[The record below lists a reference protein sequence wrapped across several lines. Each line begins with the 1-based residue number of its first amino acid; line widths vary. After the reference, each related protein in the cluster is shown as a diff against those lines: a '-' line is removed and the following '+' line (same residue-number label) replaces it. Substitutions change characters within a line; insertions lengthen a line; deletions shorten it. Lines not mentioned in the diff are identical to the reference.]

1 MELNVRNLTEKDYST
16 LVEWWKD
23 WGWDPV
29 PQDMLPDNGAGGVM
43 IHQDNK
49 PLIAGFLFWS
59 NSNIVWFDWIVSNK
73 KVSKLTR
80 AKSLI
85 YLIDVVEE
93 MVKSAGKKY
102 IITIS
107 DNKSLISTFKKK
119 RWYVDEEPLH
129 PLNKIIKT
137 V

>member
-1 MELNVRNLTEKDYST
+1 MELNVRNLTEKDYIT
-16 LVEWWKD
+16 LVKWWKD

-29 PQDMLPDNGAGGVM
+29 PQDMLPDNGVGGVM
-43 IHQDNK
+43 VQQGGK
-49 PLIAGFLFWS
+49 PIIAGFLFWS
-59 NSNIVWFDWIVSNK
+59 NSNIVWFDWIISDKN
-73 KVSKLTR
+73 VSKLTR

-85 YLIDVVEE
+85 YLIDVVEG

-119 RWYVDEEPLH
+119 NWYVDKD
-129 PLNKIIKT
+129 PLNKIIKKI
-137 V
+137 

>member
-1 MELNVRNLTEKDYST
+1 MELNVRNLTEKDYIT
-16 LVEWWKD
+16 LVKWWKE

-43 IHQDNK
+43 IQQGGK
-49 PLIAGFLFWS
+49 PIIAGFLFWS
-59 NSNIVWFDWIVSNK
+59 NSNIVWFDWIISDKN
-73 KVSKLTR
+73 VSKLTR

-85 YLIDVVEE
+85 YLIDVVEG

-119 RWYVDEEPLH
+119 NWYVDED
-129 PLNKIIKT
+129 PLNKIIKKI
-137 V
+137 

>member
-1 MELNVRNLTEKDYST
+1 MELNVRNLTEKDYIT
-16 LVEWWKD
+16 LVKWWKE

-43 IHQDNK
+43 IQQGGK
-49 PLIAGFLFWS
+49 PIIAGFLFWS
-59 NSNIVWFDWIVSNK
+59 NSNIVWFDWIISDKN
-73 KVSKLTR
+73 VSKLTR

-85 YLIDVVEE
+85 YLIDVVEG

-119 RWYVDEEPLH
+119 NWYVDKD
-129 PLNKIIKT
+129 PLNKIIKKI
-137 V
+137 

>member
-1 MELNVRNLTEKDYST
+1 MELNVRNLTEKDYIT
-16 LVEWWKD
+16 LVKWWKE

-43 IHQDNK
+43 IQQGSK
-49 PLIAGFLFWS
+49 PIIAGFLFWS
-59 NSNIVWFDWIVSNK
+59 NSNIVWFDWIISDKN
-73 KVSKLTR
+73 VSKLTR

-85 YLIDVVEE
+85 YLIDVVEG

-119 RWYVDEEPLH
+119 NWYVDED
-129 PLNKIIKT
+129 PLNKIIKKI
-137 V
+137 

>member
-1 MELNVRNLTEKDYST
+1 MELNVRNLTEKDYTT
-16 LVEWWKD
+16 LVKWWKE

-43 IHQDNK
+43 IQQGGK
-49 PLIAGFLFWS
+49 PIIAGFLFWS
-59 NSNIVWFDWIVSNK
+59 NSNIVWFDWIISDKN
-73 KVSKLTR
+73 VSKLTR

-85 YLIDVVEE
+85 YLIDVVEG

-119 RWYVDEEPLH
+119 NWYVDED
-129 PLNKIIKT
+129 PLNKIIKKI
-137 V
+137 

>member
-43 IHQDNK
+43 IQQGDK
-49 PLIAGFLFWS
+49 PIIAGFLFWS
-59 NSNIVWFDWIVSNK
+59 NSTIVWFDWIISNK
-73 KVSKLTR
+73 KANKITR
-80 AKSLI
+80 AKALM
-85 YLIDVVEE
+85 YLIDIVED

-107 DNKSLISTFKKK
+107 DNKGLISTFKKK
-119 RWYVDEEPLH
+119 RWYVDND

-137 V
+137 L

>member
-1 MELNVRNLTEKDYST
+1 MELNVRNLTEKDYTT
-16 LVEWWKD
+16 LVKWWKE

-43 IHQDNK
+43 IQQGSK
-49 PLIAGFLFWS
+49 PIIAGFLFWS
-59 NSNIVWFDWIVSNK
+59 NSNIVWFDWIISDKN
-73 KVSKLTR
+73 VSKLTR

-85 YLIDVVEE
+85 YLIDVVEG

-119 RWYVDEEPLH
+119 NWYVDED
-129 PLNKIIKT
+129 PLNKIIKKI
-137 V
+137 

>member
-1 MELNVRNLTEKDYST
+1 MELNVRNLTEKDYSI

-29 PQDMLPDNGAGGVM
+29 PQDMLPDNGTGGVM
-43 IHQDNK
+43 IEQYNK
-49 PLIAGFLFWS
+49 PVIAGFLFWS
-59 NSNIVWFDWIVSNK
+59 NSNIVWFDWIVSDK
-73 KVSKLTR
+73 KINKLTR
-80 AKSLI
+80 AKALMH
-85 YLIDVVEE
+85 LIDVVEN

-119 RWYVDEEPLH
+119 RWYVDED

-137 V
+137 L